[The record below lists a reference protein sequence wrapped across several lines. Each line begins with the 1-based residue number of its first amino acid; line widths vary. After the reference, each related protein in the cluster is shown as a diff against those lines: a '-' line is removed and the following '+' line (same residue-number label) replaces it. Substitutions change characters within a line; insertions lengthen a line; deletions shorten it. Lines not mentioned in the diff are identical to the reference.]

1 MPKTLAN
8 PTKFTSLHS
17 CLPCALRNELTLCYF
32 FLPTAGD
39 FGQISLSPQFTNGNM
54 LPLIPYPWVKQQVLA
69 GPVQLGPIRNKSLV
83 LLHVSNP
90 AWLTAWRTLGNFTEA
105 TICGCRFQSRF
116 YQCNS
121 CEHHN
126 KVSNQPESTRTK
138 GLDTSLTVKSP
149 ELATENLY
157 NKERCFGHLK
167 TKMIPHWLLGSNSG
181 SHWLTGLFISHWLPA
196 SGSHQLSH
204 SCYVNLHHHWT
215 FSWFGTSS
223 TSPHVVQFCTQDLLF
238 FSCIYGTPLTYVLT
252 TEGTVKVCASHSY
265 QLPHFQSNVMHES
278 QSLCSPKF
286 MDMASASCIARA
298 DSI

>member
-90 AWLTAWRTLGNFTEA
+90 AWLTAWRTLGIFTGA

-126 KVSNQPESTRTK
+126 TRSPINRN
-138 GLDTSLTVKSP
+138 LLEPRVWIHHSLSS
-149 ELATENLY
+149 
-157 NKERCFGHLK
+157 HLSLPQRIYIIK
-167 TKMIPHWLLGSNSG
+167 KDALG
-181 SHWLTGLFISHWLPA
+181 I
-196 SGSHQLSH
+196 
-204 SCYVNLHHHWT
+204 
-215 FSWFGTSS
+215 
-223 TSPHVVQFCTQDLLF
+223 
-238 FSCIYGTPLTYVLT
+238 
-252 TEGTVKVCASHSY
+252 
-265 QLPHFQSNVMHES
+265 
-278 QSLCSPKF
+278 
-286 MDMASASCIARA
+286 
-298 DSI
+298 